1 MKAINNFI
9 IERLKLNKDTQAKD
23 INWELTQIEKN
34 ALRDIFGYMTGFWKS
49 ETLYDKSLRTLYN
62 RYRAPQ
68 KNLIK
73 HMFTVFKDAY
83 KLSKVITNYDLEN
96 DEIDLLRKIIIYL
109 KDNNLMG
116 DYEADLL
123 SVLNKI

>member
-9 IERLKLNKDTQAKD
+9 TERLKLNKDTQAKD
-23 INWELTQIEKN
+23 TNWELTQTERN
-34 ALRDIFGYMTGFWKS
+34 ALREIFGYMTGFWRITNSYEKS
-49 ETLYDKSLRTLYN
+49 FRTLYN

-68 KNLIK
+68 KDLMN
-73 HMFTVFKDAY
+73 HMFIVFKGGHR
-83 KLSKVITNYDLEN
+83 LPKVTNYDLEN

-109 KDNNLMG
+109 KDNDLMG

-123 SVLNKI
+123 SILNKI